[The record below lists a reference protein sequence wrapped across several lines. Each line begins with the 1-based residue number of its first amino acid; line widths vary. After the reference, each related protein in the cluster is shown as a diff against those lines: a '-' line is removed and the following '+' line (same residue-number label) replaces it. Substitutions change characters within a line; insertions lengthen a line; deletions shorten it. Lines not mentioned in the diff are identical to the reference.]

1 MKTLR
6 TFAVALSLV
15 AMAAVTAGAAPTIG
29 VYFDDQMAS
38 TQTAVDPNEPFDIY
52 VIMSTVDDRI
62 DAVEYKLNLPSQ
74 VAVMNTNYGGANPLD
89 LGSSQHGTLLG
100 LGNCQNIYDG
110 LQGFETFVVA
120 HLEAIAV
127 TTFDATPIT
136 LTKYT
141 GGAEAPSVNAPRYSS
156 CDNNVVEME
165 TSNAQLTGGVATFSS
180 SFGSV
185 KALYE

>member
-6 TFAVALSLV
+6 TMAAAVALV
-15 AMAAVTAGAAPTIG
+15 ALAAVSAGAAPTIG

-38 TQTAVDPNEPFDIY
+38 NQVAVDPMQQFDIY
-52 VIMSTVDDRI
+52 VIMSTIDDRV

-74 VAVMNTNYGGANPLD
+74 VAILNTTYGGANPLD
-89 LGSSQHGTLLG
+89 LGSSEHGTLLG
-100 LGNCQNIYDG
+100 LGNCQNIYDA
-110 LQGFETFVVA
+110 LTGFETFVVA
-120 HLEAIAV
+120 HLEAMAV
-127 TTFDATPIT
+127 TTFDASPIT

-141 GGAEAPSVNAPRYSS
+141 GGAEAPSVNAPRYAN
-156 CDNNVVEME
+156 CDDQVVEME